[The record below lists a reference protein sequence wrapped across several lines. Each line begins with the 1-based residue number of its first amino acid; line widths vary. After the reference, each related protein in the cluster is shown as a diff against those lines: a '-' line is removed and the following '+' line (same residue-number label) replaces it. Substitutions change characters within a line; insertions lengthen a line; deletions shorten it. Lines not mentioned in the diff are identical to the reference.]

1 MVKLSIIIPTCGRE
15 TLENT
20 VESVLHQLRK
30 GDQLIVVGSRPPD
43 QLNQQAP
50 CAPPGVGIY
59 YQYHNNG
66 GILQNQ
72 LSVRT
77 GKEPGHPSGAAERD
91 LGDSVA
97 SGTHLL
103 HIDDDDIFTKNAFD
117 DIRRVVALNPERVHI
132 FQMKYG
138 MQPQWVSPYSV
149 DIDGE
154 PTLGVHEAITLG
166 NFGGMQ
172 MVFPR
177 ISPNPKWDDERNTAE
192 DYFVTKRYLEALDT
206 DPIWPHITI
215 GIIRPTAE
223 QVAEHTGR
231 EVQPIYA
238 PQPFWDGRVD
248 VRRVPERPYSANMM
262 AALRRAMKHPSG
274 GKPTYVNV
282 CTGCSHEWTASEN
295 MPCICPGCLR
305 ISRIEILC
313 INSGLPGEKDRR
325 YEV

>member
-1 MVKLSIIIPTCGRE
+1 MVRLSVIIPSAGRH

-20 VESVLHQLRK
+20 VESALRQLN
-30 GDQLIVVGSRPPD
+30 DSDELIVVGSRRPQQFKSD
-43 QLNQQAP
+43 YSKNQERV
-50 CAPPGVGIY
+50 CRFVHRG
-59 YQYHNNG
+59 NG
-66 GILQNQ
+66 GTLSNQ

-77 GKEPGHPSGAAERD
+77 GKEVGHPSGAEERD
-91 LGDSVA
+91 LGDAVA
-97 SGTHLL
+97 TGTHLL
-103 HIDDDDIFTKNAFD
+103 HCDDDDIYTKNAFG
-117 DIRRVVALNPERVHI
+117 DIRRVVALNPECVHI

-177 ISPNPKWDDERNTAE
+177 VTPNPLWNDGRNMAE

-206 DPIWPHITI
+206 GLIWPHITI

-223 QVAEHTGR
+223 QIAEHTGR

-248 VRRVPERPYSANMM
+248 ARRKPERPYSPTMM
-262 AALRRAMKHPSG
+262 AALRRVMKQPSQG
-274 GKPTYVNV
+274 RPLYVNV
-282 CTGCSHEWTASEN
+282 CTECDYDWMAPEN
-295 MPCICPGCLR
+295 MPSRCPKCGR